1 MFNIHN
7 LMISIRIPYSVAV
20 QSGEGGWNCGHQ
32 NEGVSHA
39 VHSLPTFS
47 CFALPCFLFTWDT
60 DANIFPW
67 HSGLLKILSVHKHV
81 MVQGLTSIMQI
92 TTTSTILKHNKRT
105 DKGTSWNVGLLWIPG
120 SLNFTGTAILRKH
133 WKHVCSAHCT
143 APNLASESQ
152 ANAFLGPYMQ
162 LSCVNPNSNTSSGDQ
177 SCKCQPSHKTSS
189 GFVLRPASHTWKGLV
204 TAGLSKS
211 KSHFKSPECLVIS
224 PSVC

>member
-1 MFNIHN
+1 MFREKQWKNRKKEEKKN
-7 LMISIRIPYSVAV
+7 S
-20 QSGEGGWNCGHQ
+20 
-32 NEGVSHA
+32 
-39 VHSLPTFS
+39 
-47 CFALPCFLFTWDT
+47 
-60 DANIFPW
+60 
-67 HSGLLKILSVHKHV
+67 KILATRTYLKLIFISFF
-81 MVQGLTSIMQI
+81 SIFLW
-92 TTTSTILKHNKRT
+92 TFP
-105 DKGTSWNVGLLWIPG
+105 KGTSWNVGLLWIPG

-162 LSCVNPNSNTSSGDQ
+162 LSYVNPNFNTSSGDQ